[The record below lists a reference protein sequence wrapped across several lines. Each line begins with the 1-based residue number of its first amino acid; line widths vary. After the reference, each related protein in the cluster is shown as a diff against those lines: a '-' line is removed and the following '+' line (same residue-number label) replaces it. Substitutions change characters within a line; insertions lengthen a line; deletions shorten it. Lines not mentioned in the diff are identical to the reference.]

1 MMTVEELI
9 KQLKQLDPK
18 LQVVCYSEDAEIQ
31 APGHSFRL
39 FAIEGVEVQEI
50 KTLRAPDGTP
60 TAVFGKAPGSRPVV
74 ILEITCDF

>member
-1 MMTVEELI
+1 MTVGELI

-39 FAIEGVEVQEI
+39 FAIEGVGVQEVE
-50 KTLRAPDGTP
+50 TLRAPDGTP
-60 TAVFGKAPGSRPVV
+60 TMAFRKTPESRPIV